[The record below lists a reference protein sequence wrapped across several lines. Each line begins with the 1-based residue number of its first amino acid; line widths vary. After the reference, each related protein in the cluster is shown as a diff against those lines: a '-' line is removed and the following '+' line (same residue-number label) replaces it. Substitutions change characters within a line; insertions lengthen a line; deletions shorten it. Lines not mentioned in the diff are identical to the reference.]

1 MMNIYEETDLKL
13 ESEKQLKNCEDMH
26 IWVKPI
32 KDYIKELEAKE
43 ERAKKVGELLWLYQK
58 KEQCIV
64 CAPLMKDSPIL
75 HCVVRY
81 SDDEKYMRVLSQ
93 IKQLEE
99 ELT

>member
-1 MMNIYEETDLKL
+1 MGVGKMSKKEESV
-13 ESEKQLKNCEDMH
+13 EQLKNCEDMH

-43 ERAKKVGELLWLYQK
+43 ERAKKVAELLGLYQK
-58 KEQCIV
+58 KENCIV
-64 CAPLMKDSPIL
+64 CVPLMKDSNIL

-81 SDDEKYMRVLSQ
+81 SEDEKYMRILKQ

-99 ELT
+99 ELK